1 MQGQLRVGPLDGGE
15 RILVPLNAEFRG
27 MAALQHDLG
36 CAEFDGFS
44 TSANN
49 LIDGMRPALVVSR
62 WAVESAELARSY
74 ADVRVVDVAVDDVRR
89 DVVRVPPP
97 AYRIGGLSQPVQRRV
112 GIEIQRLIGTEAATV
127 RCTLE
132 QPRSLSWHS
141 AQGTAD
147 RYKESRQATHRRNP
161 PRS

>member
-1 MQGQLRVGPLDGGE
+1 MQGQLRVGPLDGRE
-15 RILVPLNAEFRG
+15 RLLVPLDAELG
-27 MAALQHDLG
+27 GVPALQHDLG

-44 TSANN
+44 TSAND
-49 LIDGMRPALVVSR
+49 LVDRMRPALVVSR

-97 AYRIGGLSQPVQRRV
+97 AYRIRGLYQPVQQPA
-112 GIEIQRLIGTEAATV
+112 GIELQRLIGTDAATV

-141 AQGTAD
+141 A
-147 RYKESRQATHRRNP
+147 
-161 PRS
+161 